1 MAPRFLF
8 EFPPV
13 PILLTASPC
22 IGQCKLDDDKRRC
35 LGCGRLRPEIKAWKT
50 LDEEARHDINVRLLV
65 TEGKKVRKKILR
77 EVGRQLGESGAKKA
91 G

>member
-22 IGQCKLDDDKRRC
+22 IGKCKLDDDKRRC
-35 LGCGRLRPEIKAWKT
+35 LGCGRLRTEIKDWRT
-50 LDEEARHDINVRLLV
+50 LQDEARHDINLRLLV

-77 EVGRQLGESGAKKA
+77 EVASQLGEGGKKA